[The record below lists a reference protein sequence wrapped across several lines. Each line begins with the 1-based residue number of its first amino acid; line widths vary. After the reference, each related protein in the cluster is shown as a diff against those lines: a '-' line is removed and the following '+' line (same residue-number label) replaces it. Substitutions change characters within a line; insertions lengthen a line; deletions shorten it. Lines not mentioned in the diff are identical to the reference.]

1 MERRRKPCDVLASLL
16 LSTYTKLKLQM
27 LMLESMPISAMP
39 SGSKP
44 KLIKKFID
52 WMCEANDEELI
63 YCKVL
68 ARVHKRD
75 LLGHLSLHGHQF
87 LQKTPKAFL
96 VESFRVSDTRLW
108 QGIAPADRE
117 STAIVLAEAN
127 RSADEQIVPAF
138 PALRKRLFKRWA
150 KKAHSFLTRTDLS
163 HRIRQTVGA
172 VISDKGKHVLIRD
185 IKQAVADRVCDVSH
199 GQAAIFFY
207 RTVHKRI
214 RAYFAE
220 RRAAAKRR
228 PGAAKRRPRRKA
240 KAPLSVPPRRA
251 HVNVMAEWRERQA
264 MWAADDWE
272 WKT

>member
-1 MERRRKPCDVLASLL
+1 MERRRKPCDMLASLL
-16 LSTYTKLKLQM
+16 LSTYTKLKLQI

-108 QGIAPADRE
+108 QDIAPADRE
-117 STAIVLAEAN
+117 STAIVLAEAD

-150 KKAHSFLTRTDLS
+150 RKARSFLTRKDLS
-163 HRIRQTVGA
+163 HRIRQTVDA
-172 VISDKGKHVLIRD
+172 VISENGKDVLIHD
-185 IKQAVADRVCDVSH
+185 IKQAVADGVCDVSH
-199 GQAAIFFY
+199 GHAAIFFY
-207 RTVHKRI
+207 KTVHKCI
-214 RAYFAE
+214 RAHFQKL
-220 RRAAAKRR
+220 RRRRCDGTFPKKR
-228 PGAAKRRPRRKA
+228 RRKA
-240 KAPLSVPPRRA
+240 KAPLPAPPRRA
-251 HVNVMAEWRERQA
+251 HVNVITEWRERQA
-264 MWAADDWE
+264 MWAADDWD